1 MMMPGTQ
8 AAETRAATWGDYAD
22 KYDKSYEGDV
32 VHIRSALFR
41 QVTSVHSA
49 VVCNVCNTTC
59 VTHVTC

>member
-41 QVTSVHSA
+41 QVTSAS
-49 VVCNVCNTTC
+49 
-59 VTHVTC
+59 